1 MGATAL
7 EGGFLES
14 GRNLLKLAR
23 AAKDESD
30 PFPILGICLGMQL
43 LSVLVSDDTV
53 LCINCFKTE
62 GTPLALNFTQA
73 PNSSELFKTMP
84 EHLIDAL
91 QTENL
96 TANFHHDGVKADMFH
111 ENKKLSKFFS
121 LVSTSRLG
129 NGDAF
134 VSTMEAKNYPIFA
147 TQWHPEKAN
156 FEWRKMPVFGYDVIN
171 HSSEAVSVS
180 QHVAN
185 VFVNFARQNL
195 HRFDDNLLSSI
206 LNYEAPVPDPQKY
219 FDSIYVWP
227 VEAPKGT
234 HVPVN
239 VV

>member
-62 GTPLALNFTQA
+62 GTPLALNFTQSPA
-73 PNSSELFKTMP
+73 SSELFKTMP

-96 TANFHHDGVKADMFH
+96 TANFHHDGVKLDMFH
-111 ENKKLSKFFS
+111 ENKKLSEFFS

-129 NGDAF
+129 NGDVF

-156 FEWRKMPVFGYDVIN
+156 FEWKKSPERGYDDVN
-171 HSSEAVSVS
+171 HSSEAVAVS

-185 VFVNFARQNL
+185 VFVNFARQSL
-195 HRFDDNLLSSI
+195 HRFDENMESSI
-206 LNYEAPVPDPQKY
+206 FHYEAPVPHPEKE
-219 FDSIYVWP
+219 FDAIYVWP
-227 VEAPKGT
+227 VKAPKGT
-234 HVPVN
+234 NVPKHVV
-239 VV
+239 